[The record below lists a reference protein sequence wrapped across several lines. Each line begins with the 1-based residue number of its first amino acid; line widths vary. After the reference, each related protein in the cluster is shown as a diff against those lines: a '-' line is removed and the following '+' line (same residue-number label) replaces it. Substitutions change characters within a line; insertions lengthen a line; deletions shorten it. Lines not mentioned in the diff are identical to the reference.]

1 MWSTN
6 LITKKKVFIKLDLY
20 INILSYL
27 ENRYPRFVKLPN
39 SSTKENKQMIRF
51 DIIVP
56 NLNNNQ

>member
-27 ENRYPRFVKLPN
+27 KDRYLRFVKLLN